1 MPFPI
6 PYPEADKS
14 GFFLSFDKDLLQ
26 LETIHGFLRQVYW
39 SKDIPRQVV
48 KRAIDHSL
56 CVGVYFEGKQVAFA
70 RLITDYTTFAYLCDV
85 FVLEDYR
92 GNGLSK
98 WMIKAFRAHPEL
110 QKLRRWMLATQ
121 DAHDLYSQFG
131 FEPLPHPE
139 RFMQLH
145 SPDVYQRQPQRTEEV

>member
-1 MPFPI
+1 MPFSTPL
-6 PYPEADKS
+6 PEANRS

-26 LETIHGFLRQVYW
+26 LDTIHKFLSQAYW
-39 SKDIPRQVV
+39 SKGIPRQVV

-56 CVGVYFEGKQVAFA
+56 CVGVYYEGKQAAFA
-70 RLITDYTTFAYLCDV
+70 RLVTDYTTFAYLCDV
-85 FVLEDYR
+85 FVLEEYR

-98 WMIKAFRAHPEL
+98 WMLKAFRAHPEL
-110 QKLRRWMLATQ
+110 QGLRRWMLATE
-121 DAHDLYSQFG
+121 DAHDLYTQFG

-145 SPDVYQRQPQRTEEV
+145 TPNIYQKQPQRKEEV